1 MEHNIK
7 KYIFYLWL
15 LLVVLAVA
23 LLILYNL
30 RYTGMEARDTF
41 IPPFTKPDTLKIPPR
56 PGVQGIVISGPVI
69 EDLIFDIDL
78 RAAGIR
84 PLDWNRL
91 TEIDRTADVTVR
103 ARVAQ
108 SGALLFNRDQGD
120 IKDHGH
126 PDAGQYIE
134 RILNTWVYLPRKQG
148 TIIFYFNVPSRKK
161 KLTIDSSRMDKSDN
175 IPDKVDVRD
184 GLLYYINNLDRER
197 VGYSRLS
204 F

>member
-1 MEHNIK
+1 MAQRIK

-15 LLVVLAVA
+15 FLVVAAIA

-30 RYTGMEARDTF
+30 RYAGLGTRTAY

-78 RAAGIR
+78 RAAGIK

-91 TEIDRTADVTVR
+91 TDIDRTADVTVR

-108 SGALLFNRDQGD
+108 SGALLIERAEGD

-148 TIIFYFNVPSRKK
+148 TIIFYFNAPSRGK
-161 KLTIDSSRMDKSDN
+161 KLIIDSSRLMKNDN

-184 GLLYYINNLDRER
+184 GLLYYINNLDREE
-197 VGYSRLS
+197 VGYQQLS